1 MDSNKKEKLQNTTL
15 DRINFWIGNGDAK
28 VSFVVSFTGIFLG
41 FIFAS
46 DSISTSV
53 KNYIKSLGAMK
64 LQDVKILLSALS
76 LILFV
81 VSIFFIMRAI
91 YYFLMALQAQIK
103 PSEYQ
108 QSNLETKSLL
118 FWQTISQLDYATY
131 KQKLNTVQDQAL
143 ENDLD
148 SQVYINSIITT
159 RKFDMYNKGLKQL
172 RNGIIVFVIF
182 KFLTYFP
189 F

>member
-1 MDSNKKEKLQNTTL
+1 MDQDKKEKIQNTTL
-15 DRINFWIGNGDAK
+15 DRINFWTGNGDAK
-28 VSFVVSFTGIFLG
+28 ISFVVSFTGIFLG

-46 DSISTSV
+46 DSINTSIT
-53 KNYIKSLGAMK
+53 NYIKNVGTMNLHD
-64 LQDVKILLSALS
+64 LKILLSVLS

-81 VSIFFIMRAI
+81 IAIFFIMKAI
-91 YYFLMALQAQIK
+91 YYFLQALQAQIK

-108 QSNLETKSLL
+108 QPNLETKSLL
-118 FWQTISQLDYATY
+118 FWGTISKMDYSTY
-131 KQKLNTVQDQAL
+131 KQSMNDAQDQDLA
-143 ENDLD
+143 NDLE

-159 RKFDMYNKGLKQL
+159 RKFDMYNKGLKEL
-172 RNGIIVFVIF
+172 RNGIIVFVVF